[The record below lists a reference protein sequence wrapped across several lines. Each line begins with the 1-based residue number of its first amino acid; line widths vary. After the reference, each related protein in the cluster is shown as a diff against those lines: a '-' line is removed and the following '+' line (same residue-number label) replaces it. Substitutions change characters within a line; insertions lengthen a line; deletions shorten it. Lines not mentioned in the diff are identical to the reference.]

1 MEDSDSDA
9 NANPNLQTNNFCIM
23 IRHDLYIHM

>member
-1 MEDSDSDA
+1 MDSDSDA
-9 NANPNLQTNNFCIM
+9 NPNPGLQTNNLCIM

>member
-9 NANPNLQTNNFCIM
+9 NPNLQTNILRIL